1 MIDETGDGFI
11 DKDDVSEFLSVKNL
25 KLIRC
30 IFVVIVEKILF
41 KALPIR
47 AGQGATSTDRTLR

>member
-11 DKDDVSEFLSVKNL
+11 DKDDVSEFLSVKIF

-30 IFVVIVEKILF
+30 IFVVIVEKVL
-41 KALPIR
+41 L
-47 AGQGATSTDRTLR
+47 